1 MSQSDTGSRGSDSAR
16 RVRLIANLVGAV
28 VTAAIGVLFFRGS
41 SLQWVFIGM
50 AVFEVV
56 VGQYVL
62 GRGFRE
68 AGTSDPPEGG
78 GV

>member
-1 MSQSDTGSRGSDSAR
+1 MSQSDTDGGSESTKRFM
-16 RVRLIANLVGAV
+16 LIMNLVGAV
-28 VTAAIGVLFFRGS
+28 VTAAIGILIFQGTP
-41 SLQWVFIGM
+41 LQWVFIGM

-62 GRGFRE
+62 RRIVRQAE
-68 AGTSDPPEGG
+68 TSNPSEVG